1 MYCAKRRS
9 VRNSRVSCC
18 DLEGRE
24 IDNMGKIDAYS
35 DFWKEKVREYGLKD
49 GLDKIIDILKE
60 LDAKDYFELGIGTGW
75 PIASELLNAGKNIYG
90 CDLSAQSVL
99 NAVNDFPQLYGRVY
113 AGTINDYERLDVHE
127 YDCVY
132 CIRSSWHMKDF
143 PQRELKSM
151 LELTKP
157 GGYVVFNII
166 NRESSLNK
174 KSVRSILKG
183 VLATIVYRLVCSLK
197 VLFIDEDYSGQIKQY
212 YYTDREIRD
221 GLDGC
226 DIRAVSVNQ
235 LEKGMDETYDVD
247 SQKILYIVRKQ

>member
-1 MYCAKRRS
+1 
-9 VRNSRVSCC
+9 
-18 DLEGRE
+18 
-24 IDNMGKIDAYS
+24 MGKIEAYS

-49 GLDKIIDILKE
+49 GLDKIIAILKD

-75 PIASELLNAGKNIYG
+75 PLASELINAGKNIYG
-90 CDLSAQSVL
+90 CDLSASSVL
-99 NAVNDFPQLYGRVY
+99 SAVSDFPQLYGKVY
-113 AGTINDYERLDVHE
+113 AGTINDSERLDIQE

-132 CIRSSWHMKDF
+132 SIRSSWYMKDF
-143 PQRELKSM
+143 PQRELRSM

-157 GGYVVFNII
+157 GGYVVFDII

-197 VLFIDEDYSGQIKQY
+197 VLFIDEDYSGQIKLY

-226 DIRAVSVNQ
+226 DIKAISVNQ
-235 LEKGMDETYDVD
+235 LEKGMDEIYDVD

>member
-1 MYCAKRRS
+1 
-9 VRNSRVSCC
+9 
-18 DLEGRE
+18 
-24 IDNMGKIDAYS
+24 MGKIEAYS

-49 GLDKIIDILKE
+49 GLDKIIAILKD

-75 PIASELLNAGKNIYG
+75 PLASELINAGKNIYG
-90 CDLSAQSVL
+90 CDLSASSVL
-99 NAVNDFPQLYGRVY
+99 SAVSDFPQLYGKVY
-113 AGTINDYERLDVHE
+113 VGTINDSERLDIQE

-132 CIRSSWHMKDF
+132 SIRSSWYMKDF
-143 PQRELKSM
+143 PQRELRSM

-157 GGYVVFNII
+157 GGYVVFDII

-174 KSVRSILKG
+174 KPVRSILKG
-183 VLATIVYRLVCSLK
+183 VLATVIYRLVCSLK
-197 VLFIDEDYSGQIKQY
+197 VLFIDEDYSGQIKLY

-221 GLDGC
+221 CLIGC

-247 SQKILYIVRKQ
+247 SQKILYIVRKK